1 MRLADMQLDLQ
12 EGLLTVRLSGE
23 VDSSNSAELRTAI
36 TEATPNDAYGVV
48 LDLTPVD
55 YLDSAGIHLLFR
67 LRESLG
73 SRGQGLRVV
82 VPAGSIVTD
91 ALRLAGVQGSV
102 ELDETVEA
110 ALAQLR
116 TSISP
121 A

>member
-1 MRLADMQLDLQ
+1 MQLRLD

-23 VDSSNSAELRTAI
+23 IDSSNSAELRTAI

-55 YLDSAGIHLLFR
+55 YLDSAGIHLLYR
-67 LRESLG
+67 LRESLRA
-73 SRGQGLRVV
+73 RGQGLRVV
-82 VPAGSIVTD
+82 VPSGSVVTD
-91 ALRLAGVQGSV
+91 ALRLAGVQGSI
-102 ELDETVEA
+102 ELDDTVEA

-116 TSISP
+116 ASIRP